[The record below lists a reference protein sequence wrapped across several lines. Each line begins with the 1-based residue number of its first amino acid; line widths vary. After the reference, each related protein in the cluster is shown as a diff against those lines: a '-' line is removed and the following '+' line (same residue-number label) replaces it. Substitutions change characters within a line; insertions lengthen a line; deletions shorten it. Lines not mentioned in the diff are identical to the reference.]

1 MEHTTEKRLTKFSEK
16 SYNGN
21 PKCPTGSRTLHRDM
35 DLGQPGAGFVDLT
48 VIDSRGRVATVFL
61 EITGP

>member
-1 MEHTTEKRLTKFSEK
+1 MW
-16 SYNGN
+16 NGR
-21 PKCPTGSRTLHRDM
+21 PIGIGVQDRDM

-61 EITGP
+61 EITAP